1 MQIRT
6 KLTLSFILVVAGLS
20 MVSLIF
26 IYFQFKNHSLT
37 EFYGSL
43 RSKGIMTAEMLVK
56 NEVEASKLSPVVLNT
71 QQTNV
76 TPFSENILIIDQDLN
91 IIYTYNDATPPI
103 PERVLENIRKN
114 NEFSFDNNEMM
125 ALGMY
130 YTNRDNVPYYI
141 IAESTFDNSGLLS
154 LRNILIFTF
163 AFMILLVAFIG
174 YIFAGQALAPV
185 SKIMNEIDNI
195 LPSNLKKRISYSNQ
209 KDEISRLAA
218 TFNNLLDRIEH
229 AFFIQKS
236 FLSNISH
243 ELRNPLTTIIAQL
256 EVTLHKERTEEAYKK
271 TLYSILEDT
280 RKLNE
285 VSEKLMQLARINANG
300 NQIEHSALRLD
311 EVIWEI
317 REKMLRNHPEYTIDF
332 HIVNLPADESA
343 LIINGN
349 QSLLTTAITNL
360 VDNACKYGKSN
371 KSWLYLECK
380 KDKSIELRIE
390 DDGPGIANEEKELI
404 FEPFYRSNQTS
415 HIQGSGVGLSL
426 VSSILKLHKIPFN
439 LKSVVNEGT
448 RFSLNFQSIS
458 SDMAKQ
464 TLNEPN
470 HVAV

>member
-20 MVSLIF
+20 IVSLFF
-26 IYFQFKNHSLT
+26 IYLQFKNHSLS

-56 NEVEASKLSPVVLNT
+56 NEAEASKLSPVVLNS
-71 QQTNV
+71 QPGNV
-76 TPFSENILIIDQDLN
+76 TPFTENILIIDAESN

-103 PERVLENIRKN
+103 PEKVLENIKRNK
-114 NEFSFDNNEMM
+114 EFSFDNNEML

-141 IAESTFDNSGLLS
+141 ISESTFDNTGLLS

-163 AFMILLVAFIG
+163 LFMILLVAFIG

-185 SKIMNEIDNI
+185 SKIMNEIDTI

-256 EVTLHKERTEEAYKK
+256 EVTLHKERTDEAYKK

-300 NQIEHSALRLD
+300 NQIEQYPLRLD
-311 EVIWEI
+311 EIIWEI
-317 REKMLRNHPEYTIDF
+317 REKMLRSNPEYSIDF
-332 HIVNLPADESA
+332 HIQNLPADESA

-349 QSLLTTAITNL
+349 EALLSTALTNL
-360 VDNACKYGKSN
+360 IDNACKYGKSH
-371 KSWLYLECK
+371 KSWLYLDCK
-380 KDKSIELRIE
+380 NDKSIELRIE
-390 DDGPGIANEEKELI
+390 DDGPGIAAEEKELI

-426 VSSILKLHKIPFN
+426 VSSILKLHQIPFN
-439 LKSVVNEGT
+439 LQSRVNEGT
-448 RFSLNFQSIS
+448 RFALSF
-458 SDMAKQ
+458 Q
-464 TLNEPN
+464 TLSSGLAAQTMNQPD

>member
-26 IYFQFKNHSLT
+26 IYLQFKNHTLT

-56 NEVEASKLSPVVLNT
+56 NEAEASKLSPVALHP
-71 QQTNV
+71 QKTNV
-76 TPFSENILIIDQDLN
+76 TPFSENILIIDNQRN
-91 IIYTYNDATPPI
+91 IIYTYNDATAPI
-103 PERVLENIRKN
+103 SQKVLENIRKN
-114 NEFSFDNNEMM
+114 NEFSFENNEML

-130 YTNRDNVPYYI
+130 YTNRDNVPYFI
-141 IAESTFDNSGLLS
+141 IAESTFDNTGLLS

-185 SKIMNEIDNI
+185 SRIMNEIDTI
-195 LPSNLKKRISYSNQ
+195 LPTNLKKRISYSNQ

-256 EVTLHKERTEEAYKK
+256 EVTLHKERTEDAYKK

-300 NQIEHSALRLD
+300 NQIELHPMRLD
-311 EVIWEI
+311 EAIWEI
-317 REKMLRNHPEYTIDF
+317 REKMLRSHPEYSIDF
-332 HIVNLPADESA
+332 YIEKLPVDESS

-349 QSLLTTAITNL
+349 ESLLSTAITNL

-371 KSWLYLECK
+371 KSRLYLECRD
-380 KDKSIELRIE
+380 DKSIELRIE

-426 VSSILKLHKIPFN
+426 VSSILKLHQIPFE
-439 LKSVVNEGT
+439 LKSAIHEGT
-448 RFSLNFQSIS
+448 CFSLRFHTIS
-458 SDMAKQ
+458 SAIF
-464 TLNEPN
+464 TPALNESD
-470 HVAV
+470 HVTA